1 MRCSDDD
8 ANFDVTIDKEMFSF
22 TPVNGGSLM
31 RYHLTDSRIFKVKAE
46 YVDEFGLPV
55 SKVASF
61 AEDTLVLDG
70 FNSVHENVPVRVS
83 FLDRN
88 NLESEVLEFT
98 FSTRQSV
105 LFSFFDN
112 VKIGSYWNGFSV
124 SYNVQG
130 RAEGSASV
138 FFLGMNP
145 TTKMRDTIFL
155 ENFVLATGQNMK
167 AYPLDDSQLQDSYT
181 VVITTEDNRQRIVRK
196 QVWTGIEGASR
207 LLIPSTNFELIDPF
221 GKSWEQDR
229 MTESF
234 YYPGATS
241 WKYLFDGDLMGQ
253 RGMEFVRNY
262 YATPPFTFLT
272 KPDALWTETN
282 NVYFVLDMK
291 EDVTVGEMRLY
302 MKGTDN
308 YPRNWDFDN
317 DYYTKLPCNVK
328 VYGWIGNG
336 DYDKEVNPG
345 TEEDW
350 VLLGKF
356 EDDPSIAM
364 EKRWYTDDTGQP
376 LLNGLDEATDF
387 STLTPVYMS
396 IPFELEGNGYRF
408 LKLRFDATYVHLT
421 NPTYNHNNNNR
432 VTFHELEIY
441 GIKR

>member
-1 MRCSDDD
+1 
-8 ANFDVTIDKEMFSF
+8 
-22 TPVNGGSLM
+22 
-31 RYHLTDSRIFKVKAE
+31 
-46 YVDEFGLPV
+46 
-55 SKVASF
+55 
-61 AEDTLVLDG
+61 
-70 FNSVHENVPVRVS
+70 
-83 FLDRN
+83 
-88 NLESEVLEFT
+88 
-98 FSTRQSV
+98 
-105 LFSFFDN
+105 
-112 VKIGSYWNGFSV
+112 
-124 SYNVQG
+124 
-130 RAEGSASV
+130 
-138 FFLGMNP
+138 
-145 TTKMRDTIFL
+145 
-155 ENFVLATGQNMK
+155 
-167 AYPLDDSQLQDSYT
+167 
-181 VVITTEDNRQRIVRK
+181 
-196 QVWTGIEGASR
+196 
-207 LLIPSTNFELIDPF
+207 
-221 GKSWEQDR
+221 
-229 MTESF
+229 
-234 YYPGATS
+234 
-241 WKYLFDGDLMGQ
+241 
-253 RGMEFVRNY
+253 
-262 YATPPFTFLT
+262 
-272 KPDALWTETN
+272 
-282 NVYFVLDMK
+282 
-291 EDVTVGEMRLY
+291 